1 MGKEDWRMRV
11 VQAPGRTMICS
22 RGISRRRLLRVGGL
36 GSLGL
41 TLSTLLRTEAE
52 GRTADETDRP
62 SKALPPI
69 RSCILIFH
77 YGGPSHIDTYDM
89 KPNAPAE
96 IRGQFSSISTAVP
109 GIRVCEHLTQTS
121 QVMDRLAI
129 VRSMH
134 HPMTNH
140 NAAAF
145 TALSGRD
152 PLKGDL
158 ELLSNDRNDPPCYG
172 AILSA
177 NLRERPGLPS
187 FVALPHVMY
196 NVVQLP
202 GQVAGFLGSA
212 HGPFQVSADP
222 SSPDFQMGE
231 LELPGDLSLDR
242 LDHRATLLGYLDGQ
256 RQHALALAEASTKA
270 AENAGTR
277 TATGAKGSSGL
288 SRDARDIYTEK
299 AFRLLHSPA
308 VRQAFDLG
316 SEGPKL
322 RDRFGR
328 NKLGQSVL
336 LARRLVEAGVRFVT
350 VYDGQHNG
358 QTANWDAHENVFGRL
373 KNDLVPPADQS
384 FAALIND
391 LSSRGLLEETLVIA
405 MGEFGRTP
413 KINGNAGRDHWPNC
427 YSVVMAGGGV
437 RGGVTFGASDKL
449 GAYPDSDA
457 VSPADLAATL
467 FWRFGLDPVQEMVDL
482 TSRPYKLADG
492 QPLRALFR

>member
-1 MGKEDWRMRV
+1 
-11 VQAPGRTMICS
+11 
-22 RGISRRRLLRVGGL
+22 
-36 GSLGL
+36 
-41 TLSTLLRTEAE
+41 
-52 GRTADETDRP
+52 
-62 SKALPPI
+62 
-69 RSCILIFH
+69 
-77 YGGPSHIDTYDM
+77 
-89 KPNAPAE
+89 
-96 IRGQFSSISTAVP
+96 
-109 GIRVCEHLTQTS
+109 
-121 QVMDRLAI
+121 MDRLAI
-129 VRSMH
+129 IRSMH

-177 NLRERPGLPS
+177 NMRERPGLPT

-202 GQVAGFLGSA
+202 GQVPGFLGSA
-212 HGPFQVSADP
+212 YGPFQVSADP
-222 SSPDFQMGE
+222 SAADFQMGE

-242 LDHRATLLGYLDGQ
+242 LDHRATLLGLLDGQ
-256 RQHALALAEASTKA
+256 RQQALAA
-270 AENAGTR
+270 ADGP
-277 TATGAKGSSGL
+277 
-288 SRDARDIYTEK
+288 SRDARDVYTKK

-308 VRQAFDLG
+308 VRKAFDLG

-322 RDRFGR
+322 RDRYGQ

-350 VYDGQHNG
+350 VYDGQYNG
-358 QTANWDAHENVFGRL
+358 QTANWDSHENVFGRL
-373 KNDLVPPADQS
+373 KNDLIPPADQS

-391 LSSRGLLEETLVIA
+391 LSSRGLLDETLVIA

-427 YSVVMAGGGV
+427 YSVVLAGGGV
-437 RGGVTFGASDKL
+437 RGGVTFGSSDKL

-467 FWRFGLDPVQEMVDL
+467 FWRFGLDPVREMVDL
-482 TSRPYKLADG
+482 TGRPYRLADG
-492 QPLRALFR
+492 QPIRGLFT

>member
-1 MGKEDWRMRV
+1 MRSV
-11 VQAPGRTMICS
+11 EKQAWPRSM
-22 RGISRRRLLRVGGL
+22 SRRQLLRVGGL

-41 TLSTLLRTEAE
+41 TLPALLRAEAL
-52 GRTADETDRP
+52 GPP
-62 SKALPPI
+62 STQVKGVAGAMRPI
-69 RSCILIFH
+69 RSCILLFH

-96 IRGQFSSISTAVP
+96 IRGQFGSIATSVP
-109 GIRVCEHLTQTS
+109 GIRVCEHLPQTAR
-121 QVMDRLAI
+121 VMDHLAI

-145 TALSGRD
+145 TALCGRD

-177 NLRERPGLPS
+177 TMRERPGLPTY
-187 FVALPHVMY
+187 VALPHVMY

-212 HGPFQVSADP
+212 HGPFQVNADP
-222 SSPDFQMGE
+222 SAPDFQMGE
-231 LELPGDLSLDR
+231 LELPGDLSLER
-242 LDHRATLLGYLDGQ
+242 LEHRASLLSSLDHQRHRAFAQ
-256 RQHALALAEASTKA
+256 AEAAVKA
-270 AENAGTR
+270 SRSNQAATSAGAQTGT
-277 TATGAKGSSGL
+277 TASV
-288 SRDARDIYTEK
+288 DASNVYTER

-308 VRQAFDLG
+308 VRHAFDLG
-316 SEGPKL
+316 LEDPKL
-322 RDRFGR
+322 RDRYGR

-358 QTANWDAHENVFGRL
+358 QTANWDSHENVFGRL
-373 KNDLVPPADQS
+373 KNDLAPPADKS
-384 FAALIND
+384 FAALIAD
-391 LSSRGLLEETLVIA
+391 LGNRGLLEETLVIA

-413 KINGNAGRDHWPNC
+413 KINANAGRDHWPNC
-427 YSVVMAGGGV
+427 YSVVLAGGGIQ
-437 RGGVTFGASDKL
+437 GGITYGSSDKL

-457 VSPADLAATL
+457 VSPGDLAATL
-467 FWRFGLDPVQEMVDL
+467 FWRFGLDSTREIVDL
-482 TSRPYKLADG
+482 TGRPYTLAIG
-492 QPLRALFR
+492 RPITALFG

>member
-1 MGKEDWRMRV
+1 MRV
-11 VQAPGRTMICS
+11 NNERAGGRDHL
-22 RGISRRRLLRVGGL
+22 SRRRLLRIGSL

-41 TLSTLLRTEAE
+41 SLPRLLRAE
-52 GRTADETDRP
+52 GDATTAARSTGTPRMP
-62 SKALPPI
+62 RPI

-77 YGGPSHIDTYDM
+77 YGGPSHIDTFDM

-96 IRGQFSSISTAVP
+96 IRGQFSSIATSVP
-109 GIRVCEHLTQTS
+109 GLRVCEHLPHTAK
-121 QVMDRLAI
+121 VMDRVAVI
-129 VRSMH
+129 RSMH

-145 TALSGRD
+145 TALCGRN

-177 NLRERPGLPS
+177 TLREKQGLPT

-212 HGPFQVSADP
+212 HNPFQVSADP
-222 SSPDFQMGE
+222 SVPDFHLGE
-231 LELPGDLSLDR
+231 LDLPGDLSLDR
-242 LDHRATLLGYLDGQ
+242 LNDRASLLNRLDERQ
-256 RQHALALAEASTKA
+256 RCMDAEVHTSLAMTAATKGISPRPS
-270 AENAGTR
+270 N
-277 TATGAKGSSGL
+277 
-288 SRDARDIYTEK
+288 DPFDIYNEK
-299 AFRLLHSPA
+299 AFRLLHSPT
-308 VRQAFDLG
+308 VGRAFHLG
-316 SEGPKL
+316 SEDPKL
-322 RDRFGR
+322 RDRYGL

-358 QTANWDAHENVFGRL
+358 QDANWDAHQDVFGRL
-373 KNDLVPPADQS
+373 KNHLIPPADQA
-384 FAALIND
+384 FATLIED
-391 LSSRGLLEETLVIA
+391 LSNRGLLEETLVIA

-413 KINGNAGRDHWPNC
+413 KINTTAGRDHWPHC
-427 YSVVMAGGGV
+427 YSVVLAGGGIQ
-437 RGGVTFGASDKL
+437 GGTIFGSSDKF
-449 GAYPDSDA
+449 GAYPDSDP

-467 FWRFGLDPVQEMVDL
+467 FSRFGLDPASEVRDL
-482 TSRPYKLADG
+482 TSRPYKLAEG
-492 QPLRALFR
+492 QSIGTLFG

>member
-1 MGKEDWRMRV
+1 MHR
-11 VQAPGRTMICS
+11 S
-22 RGISRRRLLRVGGL
+22 LSRRELLRIGGL

-41 TLSTLLRTEAE
+41 TLPALLRAEANE
-52 GRTADETDRP
+52 P
-62 SKALPPI
+62 SVGQVKRAPGLLRPI

-77 YGGPSHIDTYDM
+77 YGGPSHIDLYDM

-96 IRGQFSSISTAVP
+96 IRGQFSSIATSVP
-109 GIRVCEHLTQTS
+109 GLRVCEHLPQTAR
-121 QVMDRLAI
+121 VMDRLAI

-145 TALSGRD
+145 TALCGRD

-158 ELLSNDRNDPPCYG
+158 ELLGNDRNDPPCYG
-172 AILSA
+172 AIMSA
-177 NLRERPGLPS
+177 QMREQPGLPT

-222 SSPDFQMGE
+222 SAPDFRMGE
-231 LELPGDLSLDR
+231 LELPGELTLDR
-242 LDHRATLLGYLDGQ
+242 LDNRAKLLGTLDDPHGHVSQ
-256 RQHALALAEASTKA
+256 TRDTAC
-270 AENAGTR
+270 NAG
-277 TATGAKGSSGL
+277 SGPGP
-288 SRDARDIYTEK
+288 DPRDIYTEK
-299 AFRLLHSPA
+299 ALRLLHSPA

-316 SEGPKL
+316 SEGPRL
-322 RDRFGR
+322 RDRYGR

-350 VYDGQHNG
+350 VFDGQYNG
-358 QTANWDAHENVFGRL
+358 QTANWDAHQNVFGRL
-373 KNDLVPPADQS
+373 KDDLVPPADQS
-384 FAALIND
+384 FSALIDD
-391 LSSRGLLEETLVIA
+391 LSGRGLLDETLVIA

-413 KINGNAGRDHWPNC
+413 KINANAGRDHWPNC
-427 YSVVMAGGGV
+427 YSIILAGGGV
-437 RGGVTFGASDKL
+437 RGGVTFGSSDKM

-467 FWRFGLDPVQEMVDL
+467 FWRFGLDPFREMADL
-482 TSRPYKLADG
+482 TGRPYKLADG
-492 QPLRALFR
+492 QPIKGLFG

>member
-1 MGKEDWRMRV
+1 MHLQLQPIRTRDRYRRV
-11 VQAPGRTMICS
+11 
-22 RGISRRRLLRVGGL
+22 SRRGLLRIGGL

-41 TLSTLLRTEAE
+41 TLSALFRTEAE
-52 GRTADETDRP
+52 GKPISEKDRAA
-62 SKALPPI
+62 KVLPPI

-89 KPNAPAE
+89 KPNAPVE
-96 IRGQFSSISTAVP
+96 IRGQFGSIATAVP
-109 GIRVCEHLTQTS
+109 GIRVCEHLSQTS

-177 NLRERPGLPS
+177 NMRERPGLPT

-202 GQVAGFLGSA
+202 GQVPGFLGSA
-212 HGPFQVSADP
+212 YGPFQVSADP
-222 SSPDFQMGE
+222 SAPDFQMGE

-242 LDHRATLLGYLDGQ
+242 LDHRATLLGLLDGQ
-256 RQHALALAEASTKA
+256 RQHALTVAEATTRAGESPA
-270 AENAGTR
+270 AR
-277 TATGAKGSSGL
+277 TIATAKGGTGP
-288 SRDARDIYTEK
+288 SRTARDIYTEK

-308 VRQAFDLG
+308 VRRAFDLG

-322 RDRFGR
+322 RDRYGR

-350 VYDGQHNG
+350 VYDGQYNG
-358 QTANWDAHENVFGRL
+358 QTANWDSHENVFGRL
-373 KNDLVPPADQS
+373 KNDLIPPADQS

-391 LSSRGLLEETLVIA
+391 LSSRGLLDETLVIA

-427 YSVVMAGGGV
+427 YSVVLAGGGV
-437 RGGVTFGASDKL
+437 RGGVAFGSSDKL
-449 GAYPDSDA
+449 GAYPDSDG

-467 FWRFGLDPVQEMVDL
+467 FWRFGLDSVREMVDL
-482 TSRPYKLADG
+482 TGRPYRLADG
-492 QPLRALFR
+492 EPIQASFT